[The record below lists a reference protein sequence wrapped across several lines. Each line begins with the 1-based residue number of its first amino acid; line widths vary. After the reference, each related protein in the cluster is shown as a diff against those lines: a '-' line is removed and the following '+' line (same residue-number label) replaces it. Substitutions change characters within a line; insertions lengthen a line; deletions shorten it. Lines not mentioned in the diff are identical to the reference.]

1 MYDLAILN
9 GQLYIEGSLV
19 KQHLYINGDHIV
31 AISDEVHQARE
42 IYDAT
47 DRWVMPGLID
57 PHVHFELDCGKYTSS
72 DDFYTGSI
80 AAAYGGITT
89 VIDFLDPISSEKEL
103 EKAFNDRNQ
112 LAGKSMIDYRFHVTV
127 KDPVNEVV
135 PIVKT
140 MKNLGLNSIK
150 IFTTYSD
157 SGRRTYDGEIVELL
171 KLSRDEAFIVLAHIE
186 KDDSITME
194 PSYTAGD
201 LPISRPEMAE
211 TEEAIKLATLA
222 KETNGHLYMVHVSS
236 GNTLEALVKA
246 FPEILGKNLY
256 LESCPH
262 YFEFNEER
270 FEGSQGHLYTM
281 APPLRSEASRE
292 KLING
297 FDYLHTIA
305 TDHCPFTEPQKNQKQ
320 LLGMPLGIGGVEH
333 SFSLMA
339 TRYGIK
345 AIDKMSTMPAKI
357 FGLYPKK
364 GSLDVGS
371 DADIAIYNPNI
382 THKIEADHSK
392 AGYTVYKDLEVSG
405 QIETT
410 LCKGQFIIKNN
421 ALVIGSVGH
430 FMDIS

>member
-9 GQLYIEGSLV
+9 GQLYIEGSLK

-42 IYDAT
+42 VYDAT

-57 PHVHFELDCGKYTSS
+57 PHVHFELNCGKYTSS

-103 EKAFNDRNQ
+103 VRAFNERNQ
-112 LAGKSMIDYRFHVTV
+112 LASKSMIDYKFHVTV

-140 MKNLGLNSIK
+140 MKTLGLNSIK
-150 IFTTYSD
+150 LFTTYSD
-157 SGRRTYDGEIVELL
+157 SGRRTYDREIVELL
-171 KLSRDEAFIVLAHIE
+171 KLSREEGFVVLAHVE
-186 KDDSITME
+186 KDESITIE
-194 PSYTAGD
+194 ASFTPAD

-211 TEEAIKLATLA
+211 TEEALKLAGFA
-222 KETNGHLYMVHVSS
+222 KETDGHLYMVHVSS

-246 FPEILGKNLY
+246 FPEILGENLF

-270 FEGSQGHLYTM
+270 FEGEQGYLYTM
-281 APPLRSEASRE
+281 APPLRSEVSRE
-292 KLING
+292 KLIHG
-297 FDYLHTIA
+297 FGHLHTIG
-305 TDHCPFTEPQKNQKQ
+305 TDHCPFTAIQKKQKH
-320 LLGMPLGIGGVEH
+320 LIGMPLGIGGVEH

-345 AIDKMSTMPAKI
+345 AIDKMTTMPAKI

-364 GSLDVGS
+364 GSLDVGT
-371 DADIAIYNPNI
+371 DADIAIYNPHM
-382 THKIEADHSK
+382 THLIETDHSK
-392 AGYTVYKDLEVSG
+392 AGYSVYKDLEVAG

-430 FMDIS
+430 YIN